1 LGVTQAKCTAKQ
13 RLAYLP
19 TQAEFQAIN
28 QTTPG
33 FQFLPGQ
40 AMLQLSTGSSQAGKY
55 PRQLLRIP
63 SKQANLLKIEELLEM
78 LAVSLKL

>member
-19 TQAEFQAIN
+19 TQAKFQAIN

-78 LAVSLKL
+78 LAVR